1 MSVLYDAPGPRAR
14 RTARIVSVVVIA
26 LLIAGAAWLAVQL
39 ASPRITAAGA
49 AQPSL
54 LDPSRWDILLDVA
67 VWRRLGSALLG
78 TLAMA
83 GAGAVLAI
91 VIGVLFSF
99 GRTAR
104 TAWVRLPVTV
114 VLEFFRGMP
123 VLLMMLFIFLVFAT
137 SSYVAGVVALGIYNG
152 AIIGEILRSGIA
164 ALPKGQREA
173 GLTIGLTPL
182 STRLSIEFPQ
192 AARNMLP
199 IIIAQLVVLL
209 KDTAIAYIISYDE
222 LLNTVRSLSN
232 FFGNRYFFT
241 LFFVVLIIYLTLNL
255 LLSWVARIVARRTG
269 PGAGRPRIPTRGVHP
284 DAVVAAPI
292 AGADAAG
299 GDGGAS
305 GGR

>member
-14 RTARIVSVVVIA
+14 RTARIVSALVVV
-26 LLIAGAAWLAVQL
+26 LIVAGAVWLAVQL
-39 ASPRITAAGA
+39 ASPRITAAGSE
-49 AQPSL
+49 QPSL

-78 TLAMA
+78 TLSMA
-83 GAGAVLAI
+83 GLAAVLAI

-104 TAWVRLPVTV
+104 TAWVRIPVTV

-137 SSYVAGVVALGIYNG
+137 SSYSAGVGALAIYNG

-164 ALPKGQREA
+164 ALPRGQREA

-182 STRLSIEFPQ
+182 TTRMLIEFPQ
-192 AARNMLP
+192 ATRNMLP

-241 LFFVVLIIYLTLNL
+241 LFFVVLVIYLTLNL
-255 LLSWVARIVARRTG
+255 TLSWIARVVARRTG
-269 PGAGRPRIPTRGVHP
+269 PSAGTPRIPRRGVHP
-284 DAVVAAPI
+284 DAVVAVQ
-292 AGADAAG
+292 DAAAGTG
-299 GDGGAS
+299 GGGA
-305 GGR
+305 GVR